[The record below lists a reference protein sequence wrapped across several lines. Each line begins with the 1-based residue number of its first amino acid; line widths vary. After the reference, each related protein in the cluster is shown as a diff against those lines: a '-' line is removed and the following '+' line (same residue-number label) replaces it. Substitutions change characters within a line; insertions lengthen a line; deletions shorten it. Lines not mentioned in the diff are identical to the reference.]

1 MVREKAGNKVELQLG
16 FLQVLT
22 PFGRN
27 NYIQFK
33 CNYKY
38 KYKYKYKY
46 PQVQVHHVYEVAFL
60 LGRETFPGQL
70 DLYGQL
76 DNQVDFS
83 FCFVEIMNN
92 Q

>member
-16 FLQVLT
+16 FLQVLFT

-27 NYIQFK
+27 NYIQF
-33 CNYKY
+33 
-38 KYKYKYKY
+38 KYKYKY